1 MNRIL
6 AMVLLVVVA
15 CSEATEPEAPY
26 PATVL
31 VSPKAAMV
39 EMLTETVELTATV
52 KDQNGNTMANVTVAW
67 SSEDTSVATVNSRGV
82 VTPMGDGVVKVVAMA
97 DTVSGAADIT
107 VQLDVQREAL
117 LKFYE
122 SLNGDDWHEN
132 RNWGTNTPLNRWYGV
147 TAEDGN
153 VSRIEMERNNLVG
166 EIPAEIGLL
175 EHLRGLSLVRGSIS
189 GSIPPE
195 IGDLKNLTG
204 LWLWDN
210 ELTGPIPPEIENLTE
225 LDSLELH
232 FNQLSGPV
240 PTWLGNLANLV
251 TIHIHDNGLTGSLP
265 ASLGNLEGLKFL
277 AVNRTELSGRLPRAL
292 LGLDLDVFWWHVTDL
307 CAPPDDEFQ
316 DWLETIPNHYPN
328 EVCSS

>member
-15 CSEATEPEAPY
+15 CSEATQP
-26 PATVL
+26 
-31 VSPKAAMV
+31 
-39 EMLTETVELTATV
+39 
-52 KDQNGNTMANVTVAW
+52 
-67 SSEDTSVATVNSRGV
+67 
-82 VTPMGDGVVKVVAMA
+82 
-97 DTVSGAADIT
+97 
-107 VQLDVQREAL
+107 VQFDVQREAL

-132 RNWGTNTPLNRWYGV
+132 RNWGTDTPLNTWYGV

-153 VSRIEMERNNLVG
+153 VSRIEMVRNNLVG

-175 EHLRGLSLVRGSIS
+175 EHLRGLSLVQNSIS

-195 IGDLKNLTG
+195 IGDLENLTG

-232 FNQLSGPV
+232 FNQLSGPI
-240 PTWLGNLANLV
+240 PPGLGNLANLV
-251 TIHIHDNGLTGSLP
+251 TIHVHDNGLTGSLP
-265 ASLGNLEGLKFL
+265 ASLGNLEGLEFL

-292 LGLDLDVFWWHVTDL
+292 LDLDLDVFWWHVTDL
-307 CAPPDDEFQ
+307 CAPPDDQFQ
-316 DWLETIPNHYPN
+316 DWLETIPSHYPN